1 MSRATKTLKGVFL
14 GAWGGGK
21 ATLLAVIVA
30 LTLAIVTPAMAATG
44 GNFILGKINSATTF
58 SRLSANIAGPAMQLF
73 NTSTA
78 ANARALDLVVDE
90 GNSPMTVNSTAG
102 KALNLD
108 ADKLDGRD
116 STTFMANS
124 TYRLGQGQERA
135 GNVLGD
141 GSKVLSQS
149 CLSGDRLLS
158 GGPAR
163 VNVNSDVLDSF
174 ASDTNTWQARIND
187 SAVSGGDMFTV
198 VVLCADQ

>member
-1 MSRATKTLKGVFL
+1 MKATKTLKGVL
-14 GAWGGGK
+14 LSAWGGGK
-21 ATLLAVIVA
+21 ATLLAVMVA

-116 STTFMANS
+116 SSAFMANS

-149 CLSGDRLLS
+149 CMSGDRLLS
-158 GGPAR
+158 GGPAS

>member
-1 MSRATKTLKGVFL
+1 MKATKTLKGVL
-14 GAWGGGK
+14 LSAWGGGK
-21 ATLLAVIVA
+21 ATLLAVMVA

-158 GGPAR
+158 GGPAS